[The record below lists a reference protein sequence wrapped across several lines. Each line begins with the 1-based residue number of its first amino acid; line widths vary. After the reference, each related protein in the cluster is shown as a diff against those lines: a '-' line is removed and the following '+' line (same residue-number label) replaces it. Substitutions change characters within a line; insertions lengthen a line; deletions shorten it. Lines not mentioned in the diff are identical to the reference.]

1 MLRLNS
7 QGGFLSYCG
16 DRQIFVYNSRSSTNS
31 FTYKVN
37 VSAPQYLTSSDVRY
51 KEGVEQLED
60 VGDRFMELNP
70 VTYRM
75 KAPASALSGE
85 TQAQDAGLSADETS
99 NLRYGFIAQE
109 VRELFP
115 DLVYENEEGY
125 LSIDYQG
132 FIPILV
138 DAVKE
143 LKGVVARQ
151 TEEIGML
158 RGNGM
163 RKSPASVDGFT
174 EGAARLWQNSPNPF
188 NEETVIRCRIPEGKG
203 SAMLCIYDLTGAQL
217 TQQDITER
225 GDVDVRID
233 GSKLQPGM
241 YIYALILDGVEID
254 SKRMILT
261 D

>member
-37 VSAPQYLTSSDVRY
+37 VSAPQHLTSSDVRY

-75 KAPASALSGE
+75 KDPASALSGE
-85 TQAQDAGLSADETS
+85 TPAQAARLSADETS

-138 DAVKE
+138 DAV
-143 LKGVVARQ
+143 R
-151 TEEIGML
+151 
-158 RGNGM
+158 
-163 RKSPASVDGFT
+163 S
-174 EGAARLWQNSPNPF
+174 
-188 NEETVIRCRIPEGKG
+188 
-203 SAMLCIYDLTGAQL
+203 
-217 TQQDITER
+217 
-225 GDVDVRID
+225 
-233 GSKLQPGM
+233 
-241 YIYALILDGVEID
+241 
-254 SKRMILT
+254 
-261 D
+261 